1 MNDKPYQ
8 SKNNRLLF
16 PTFFLAYYANWS
28 PMVIS
33 SLLLIEIAESF
44 NAPIGITGQMN
55 TFSSA
60 LAIFAAI
67 FAGLLSAKYGPR
79 KLLLTGLI
87 LHIISG
93 IGTGV
98 SPSLITLFLA
108 YSMSGIALAIVGP
121 MVSTLVG
128 EHIPLEKRPNA
139 MSWLIVAG
147 TLPFVI
153 GSPIV
158 GYIETLGGWRLS
170 FYAYHIPLVLL
181 TLLLAFRS
189 IPESEVKPRSEV
201 GLFSGIQGVLTNSSA
216 RSCLASMTLTAAT
229 YYSIFVYSVS
239 FFRVQF
245 NIPLS
250 WATIIVSASNILSIV
265 GTLSGGRI
273 VNLFGRKPIA
283 VYGCAMAG
291 LTSISYV
298 LVPSMWV
305 SLGIVLVG
313 TVIFGLL
320 STAFFS
326 LSLEQVPEFRG
337 SMMSLFSAFMNLGMV
352 LGASIGGF
360 ALIGGKW
367 VLMGVFIGI
376 LSLLGATVLKKWAVD
391 PVKQTNP

>member
-1 MNDKPYQ
+1 MNDKSDQ
-8 SKNNRLLF
+8 IQNNRMLF
-16 PTFFLAYYANWS
+16 PTLFIAYYANWS
-28 PMVIS
+28 PTVIS

-79 KLLLTGLI
+79 KLLLTGLMI
-87 LHIISG
+87 HIVSG
-93 IGTGV
+93 IGSGI
-98 SPSLITLFLA
+98 SPNLVTLFLA

-128 EHIPLEKRPNA
+128 EHIPIEKRPNA
-139 MSWLIVAG
+139 MSWLIVAT

-153 GSPIV
+153 GSPII
-158 GYIETLGGWRLS
+158 GYVETLGGWRLG
-170 FYAYHIPLVLL
+170 FYAYHIPIVVLA
-181 TLLLAFRS
+181 LLLAYRS
-189 IPESEVKPRSEV
+189 IPESEVKSRGEM
-201 GLFSGIQGVLTNSSA
+201 GLFSGIRGVLTDRSA
-216 RSCLASMTLTAAT
+216 RSCLAGIALAAAT

-250 WATIIVSASNILSIV
+250 WATIIVSASNILSII
-265 GTLSGGRI
+265 GTLSGGRM
-273 VNLFGRKPIA
+273 VNLFGRKSIA
-283 VYGCAMAG
+283 VFGCALAG
-291 LTSISYV
+291 LTSISFV

-305 SLGIVLVG
+305 SLGIVLLG

-326 LSLEQVPEFRG
+326 LSVEQVPEFRG
-337 SMMSLFSAFMNLGMV
+337 SMMSLVSAFMNLGMV
-352 LGASIGGF
+352 LGASVGGF
-360 ALIGGKW
+360 ALIGGEW
-367 VLMGVFIGI
+367 VLMGVFIGV
-376 LSLLGATVLKKWAVD
+376 LGLLGAAVLKIWAVD
-391 PVKQTNP
+391 PITQTNP